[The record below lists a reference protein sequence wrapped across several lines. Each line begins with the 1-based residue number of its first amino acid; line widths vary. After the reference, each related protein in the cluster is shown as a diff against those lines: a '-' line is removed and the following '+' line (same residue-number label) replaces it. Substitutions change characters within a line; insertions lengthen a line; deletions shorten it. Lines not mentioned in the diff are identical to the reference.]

1 MSVPEWVKE
10 SVFYHIFP
18 DRFAN
23 GDSSNDPP
31 NVQPWGSPPDSIHF
45 QGGDL
50 AGIEQKLDYLQ
61 DLGINA
67 IYLNPIFLSPSTH
80 RYNTVDYFRI
90 DPKLGGIEEFRR
102 LLRQVHQRGMRL
114 ILDGV
119 FNHCG
124 RGFFAFNDLLENGKE
139 SPYLNWF
146 HVRRFSAECV

>member
-90 DPKLGGIEEFRR
+90 DPKLGA
-102 LLRQVHQRGMRL
+102 LRSSDV
-114 ILDGV
+114 
-119 FNHCG
+119 C
-124 RGFFAFNDLLENGKE
+124 
-139 SPYLNWF
+139 
-146 HVRRFSAECV
+146 